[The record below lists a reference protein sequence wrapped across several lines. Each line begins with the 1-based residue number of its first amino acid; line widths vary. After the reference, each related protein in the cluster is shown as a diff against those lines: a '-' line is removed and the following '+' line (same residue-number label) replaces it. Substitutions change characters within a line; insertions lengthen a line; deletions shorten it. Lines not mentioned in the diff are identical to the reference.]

1 MKKSNLLGV
10 ADTGNEAGWDE
21 DWNDVVGQGGRVLE
35 KNDWKKQIHGK
46 VDQVVVENRV
56 VEGFVLGDLVLKST
70 VDWRTHSIQ
79 VLCIY
84 RHNHVRPLLLKIKV
98 SKIKLLI
105 KLR

>member
-56 VEGFVLGDLVLKST
+56 VEGFVLGNLVLNKKFRKKCFWT
-70 VDWRTHSIQ
+70 EANRFYVNNQ
-79 VLCIY
+79 V
-84 RHNHVRPLLLKIKV
+84 VK
-98 SKIKLLI
+98 
-105 KLR
+105 